1 MPLTTP
7 LFSITMNGF
16 LALIVVA
23 LLLPLAEGTGAVVSC
38 ADAKSRCLSNTAC
51 AAAFN
56 SSRFHCSTAS
66 FLGCSQSCNASVTQL
81 LLSSPNVLSNCTCSN
96 DDFSCIFE
104 LLENN
109 GIIRACVVGG
119 NGINWG
125 DYNFSIPDFN
135 FSIPDFNFS
144 IPDFNFSIP
153 DFNFNFSIPNFNYS
167 DFNISTPNIDYG
179 FSEAC
184 RNTLSQCLREASCFT
199 EIARYPS
206 VCQPAFIG
214 GKPSDCS
221 PECMASYRKLNATLI
236 GRESMNCVQ
245 CAGNTSDLLAMLA
258 CRATTANFRRSCLDE
273 KSDFDSPLLDTYA
286 RCTRADEQCSAD
298 STCKNAYKAYDDNCE
313 SAATTG
319 NPSNCSQSCKT
330 GLSELYADEVGRQ
343 LINCGCDVFYGAQK
357 CEQMTNNL
365 FQSCG
370 VQRMLVQP
378 TTSTTT
384 SPTSGGNVLDVTI
397 WSGLLAFFTLTMRSW
412 F

>member
-1 MPLTTP
+1 
-7 LFSITMNGF
+7 MNGF

-66 FLGCSQSCNASVTQL
+66 VLGCSQPCNASVTQL

-109 GIIRACVVGG
+109 EIISACIGGG
-119 NGINWG
+119 NDFNFG
-125 DYNFSIPDFN
+125 DFNFGDFNFN

-153 DFNFNFSIPNFNYS
+153 DSINFNFSIHFNSSIPNINFNYS

-179 FSEAC
+179 SSEAC
-184 RNTLSQCLREASCFT
+184 GNTLSQCLREGSCFT

-221 PECMASYRKLNATLI
+221 LGCRASYSNATL
-236 GRESMNCVQ
+236 SMNCVQ

-258 CRATTANFRRSCLDE
+258 CKATTTNFRRSCLEE
-273 KSDFDSPLLDTYA
+273 KSDFDSPLLDTHA

-319 NPSNCSQSCKT
+319 NPSDCPKSCKT
-330 GLSELYADEVGRQ
+330 GLIELYADEVGRQ

-370 VQRMLVQP
+370 VQRMLGQP
-378 TTSTTT
+378 TTSTT
-384 SPTSGGNVLDVTI
+384 SSGNVLGVTI

-412 F
+412 L